1 MSKAIGI
8 DLGTTNSVVAII
20 EGGRVETL
28 PNREGSKLT
37 PSVVFYKSADEIIVG
52 ELAKRQF
59 ITNPQQCVRS
69 VKRIIGKRF
78 SEMGEEIEDLPYTVV
93 ELDDGMAGIQLKD
106 GVRIRPEEVSADI
119 LETMRKIAEDFVG
132 EQVTDAVVTVP
143 AHFNDQQRTATKAA
157 AEMAGLNVQRIIN
170 EPTAAALA
178 YGIGNEDRAGVVAV
192 FDFGGGTFD
201 FTILEISGDIF
212 EVRSTNGDNHL
223 GGDDIDNRIFQE
235 IRDGILQRHGIDP
248 LTDAQAT
255 QRIREAAEKAKC
267 ELSTLNSTV
276 ISLPFIVADSQGP
289 KHFEMELT
297 REYFNVLMDDL
308 FQRLFP
314 PCQIALMDANLS
326 PADVAEV
333 LLVGG
338 STRIP
343 RVQEMVRDFF
353 GREPNRSINP
363 DEAIAAGA
371 AVQSA
376 VITGSIREV
385 LLIDVTPLTLGIE
398 LVGGVFKELIERNSS
413 IPCEASRR
421 FTTVVDN
428 QTSVVVHALQ
438 GERKIAAE
446 NHSLAKFRLVGI
458 PPSPKELPE
467 IEVRFSIDANGI
479 LSVSATDMTTGAV
492 TGVVVEN
499 YGDIGSRRD
508 EINRLID
515 SASMHAE
522 DDERFMKVAEKRAQ
536 VDRLQDRA
544 NKFVAAVGESLAPE
558 QIKAVKETMLRLDLA
573 IEAGN
578 DKEAIALEGQL
589 RDQLADFEQDVELQK
604 AIARSHTASRSDE
617 FGGSGRSPSHVSRI
631 EEADEIEAI
640 RIMKADAFGLQK
652 ATDTALPSAA
662 QTLVVVD
669 QAGATEYNP
678 DASSLSGNDA
688 EDLDLDLE
696 EQEKAPSFDLSFDHE
711 TYDAAARDEDFD
723 VNSVPPPPPPA

>member
-20 EGGRVETL
+20 EGGRVETP

-37 PSVVFYKSADEIIVG
+37 PSVVFYKNADEIIVG

-78 SEMGEEIEDLPYTVV
+78 SEMGEEVEDLPYTVV
-93 ELDDGMAGIQLKD
+93 ELEDGMAGIQLKD

-119 LETMRKIAEDFVG
+119 LDTMRRIAEDFVG

-178 YGIGNEDRAGVVAV
+178 YGIGNADRAGVVAV

-201 FTILEISGDIF
+201 FTVLEINGDIF

-248 LTDAQAT
+248 VSDAQAT

-267 ELSTLNSTV
+267 ELSTLHSTV

-297 REYFNVLMDDL
+297 REFFNELMDDL
-308 FQRLFP
+308 FQRLFA
-314 PCQIALMDANLS
+314 PCQLALADANLA

-353 GREPNRSINP
+353 GREPNRTINP
-363 DEAIAAGA
+363 DEAVAAGA
-371 AVQSA
+371 AVQAA
-376 VITGSIREV
+376 VITGGIREV

-508 EINRLID
+508 EINRLVE
-515 SASMHAE
+515 SASLHVE
-522 DDERFMKVAEKRAQ
+522 DDERFMRVAEKRAQ
-536 VDRLQDRA
+536 VERLQDRA
-544 NKFVAAVGESLAPE
+544 NKFIAAVGDALSPE
-558 QIKAVKETMLRLDLA
+558 QVKAVKETMLRLDLA
-573 IEAGN
+573 IEASN
-578 DKEAIALEGQL
+578 DKEAAALEGQL
-589 RDQLADFEQDVELQK
+589 RDQTVDFEQDMELQK
-604 AIARSHTASRSDE
+604 AMARSHAASRTDE
-617 FGGSGRSPSHVSRI
+617 HGGSERSPSHVSRI
-631 EEADEIEAI
+631 EEPDDIETI
-640 RIMKADAFGLQK
+640 RVLKAEAFGVPR
-652 ATDTALPSAA
+652 TVDIALPSAA
-662 QTLVVVD
+662 TSLAAAEPAEV
-669 QAGATEYNP
+669 TESNRSP
-678 DASSLSGNDA
+678 ASSPWSGGEQVDP
-688 EDLDLDLE
+688 DLE
-696 EQEKAPSFDLSFDHE
+696 EGQKGPSYGLSFSHD
-711 TYDAAARDEDFD
+711 TYDAAARDDEFD
-723 VNSVPPPPPPA
+723 VNAVPPPPPV